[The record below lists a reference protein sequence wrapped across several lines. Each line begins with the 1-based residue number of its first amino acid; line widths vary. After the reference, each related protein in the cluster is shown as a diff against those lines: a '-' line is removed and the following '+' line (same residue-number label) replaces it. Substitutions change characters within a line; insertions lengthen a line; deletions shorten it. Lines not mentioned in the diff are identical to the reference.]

1 MYKVVQ
7 YTITFQY
14 ITYLTSPKTQWSVN
28 NLVYR
33 KGKFKSKIEFIQE

>member
-14 ITYLTSPKTQWSVN
+14 ITYLTFPTTQWRVSN
-28 NLVYR
+28 PAYR
-33 KGKFKSKIEFIQE
+33 KGKLKSEIKLDQE